1 MMAHIQKL
9 GPHRYKVK
17 YRDYSKKSRSKTFKK
32 KIDADRFKTH
42 IENELNNGSWI
53 APERGRLN
61 FGHYAEIWLSTLDVK
76 PSTIAN
82 YRSILSKH
90 ILPALGNTEVSKIR
104 WATIED
110 FKSDLV
116 KSGLNPKTVRNI
128 LSVVG
133 PVLTTAVRDGSIATN
148 PAREV
153 AKPRI
158 TSIREIRPAS
168 AHDILTLTAQM
179 NDHDRLLV
187 TFAAFTGLRAG
198 ECGGLQ
204 VGDIDFPGRKINVR
218 RSVSEA
224 GGQVQFTSP
233 KNGKS
238 RAVPV
243 PPFLLKQLA
252 THLAALG
259 VSDDLNAQVFRS
271 SRGDTYRHSNFYK
284 RVFAPAIKAAGMD
297 GFWFHHLRHTYA
309 SLLIKEGAHPKVIMD
324 RMGHSSIQITMN
336 TYGHLFPSEDE
347 ATITGLENAFQEAVS
362 NARGPVG
369 GLTMFSRTA

>member
-1 MMAHIQKL
+1 MMAHIQKR
-9 GPHRYKVK
+9 GPQNYRVR
-17 YRDYSKKSRSKTFKK
+17 YRDSSNKERSKTFTK
-32 KIDADRFKTH
+32 KIEAERFKTH
-42 IENELNNGSWI
+42 TEKELNNGSWI
-53 APERGRLN
+53 APERGRLT
-61 FGHYAEIWLSTLDVK
+61 FRHYADTWLDTLDVK
-76 PSTIAN
+76 PSTMAT
-82 YRSILSKH
+82 YCSMLSKH
-90 ILPALGNTEVSKIR
+90 ILPAIGRIEVSKIR
-104 WATIED
+104 WATLEA

-116 KSGLNPKTVRNI
+116 QSGLNPKTVRNI

-133 PVLTTAVRDGSIATN
+133 PVLTTAVRDGSITTN

-158 TSIREIRPAS
+158 TTIKEIRPAS
-168 AHDILTLTAQM
+168 ADDILRLTAEM
-179 NDHDRLLV
+179 TEHDRLLV

-224 GGQVQFTSP
+224 GGQVQFTAP

-252 THLAALG
+252 AHLVTLG
-259 VSDDLNAQVFRS
+259 ASDDLDAQVFRS

-284 RVFAPAIKAAGMD
+284 RVFEPAIKAAGMH

-347 ATITGLENAFQEAVS
+347 ATINGLENAFQEAVS
-362 NARGPVG
+362 NAPRPVR
-369 GLTMFSRTA
+369 GLTLFSRPA

>member
-1 MMAHIQKL
+1 MAHIQKR
-9 GPHRYKVK
+9 GPQNYRVR
-17 YRDYSKKSRSKTFKK
+17 YRDSSNNERSKTFTK
-32 KIDADRFKTH
+32 KIDAERFKTH
-42 IENELNNGSWI
+42 IENALNNGSWV
-53 APERGRLN
+53 APERGRLT
-61 FGHYAEIWLSTLDVK
+61 FRHYAETWLNTLDVK

-90 ILPALGNTEVSKIR
+90 VLPALGKIEVAKIH
-104 WATIED
+104 WATIEA

-116 KSGLNPKTVRNI
+116 QSGLNPKTVRNI

-133 PVLTTAVRDGSIATN
+133 PVLTTAVRDGSITTN

-158 TSIREIRPAS
+158 TSIKEIRPAS
-168 AHDILTLTAQM
+168 ADDILRLTAEM
-179 NDHDRLLV
+179 TDHDRLLV

-252 THLAALG
+252 AHLVALG
-259 VSDDLNAQVFRS
+259 GSTDIEAQVFRS
-271 SRGDTYRHSNFYK
+271 SRGETYRHSNFYK
-284 RVFAPAIKAAGMD
+284 RVFEPAIKAAGMD

-347 ATITGLENAFQEAVS
+347 ATINGLENAFQEAVS
-362 NARGPVG
+362 NAPRPVR